1 MILLI
6 DTDILLRAAL
16 FPTGEAAAALKK
28 GLAAPF
34 RPHVRETALAELRRL
49 LTELCPDAREETEAF
64 LSVLTETVT
73 VLPEVEGEG
82 RSPLDDSVNLFLTGD
97 GALLALS
104 EKEPRILSAAEF
116 LRF

>member
-73 VLPEVEGEG
+73 VLPEAETALE
-82 RSPLDDSVNLFLTGD
+82 DSVNLFLTGD
-97 GALLALS
+97 GETLSLS

>member
-49 LTELCPDAREETEAF
+49 LTEFCPDAREETEAF

-73 VLPEVEGEG
+73 VLPEAETALE
-82 RSPLDDSVNLFLTGD
+82 DSVNLFLTGD
-97 GALLALS
+97 GETLALS

>member
-73 VLPEVEGEG
+73 VLPEAETALE
-82 RSPLDDSVNLFLTGD
+82 DSVNLFLTGD
-97 GALLALS
+97 GETLALS

>member
-73 VLPEVEGEG
+73 VLPE
-82 RSPLDDSVNLFLTGD
+82 
-97 GALLALS
+97 
-104 EKEPRILSAAEF
+104 AETVTSF
-116 LRF
+116 HA